1 MREHDLQNLARIEL
15 SKQGFKVFRVNVG
28 KFKLADGRWFD
39 TGLPRG
45 FSDLL
50 GLRHGRAYFFEI
62 KGDRGRPSSEQL
74 NFIEQMQKIGC
85 VAGVVYSMEDIY
97 KMIEG
102 VSDDVCDIRHVAEMH
117 TDSKM
122 DG

>member
-28 KFKLADGRWFD
+28 KVKLADGRWFD
-39 TGLPRG
+39 TGLPKG

-50 GLRHGRAYFFEI
+50 AVRHGRAHFFEI

-97 KMIEG
+97 KLIEG
-102 VSDDVCDIRHVAEMH
+102 VDNDVCDIRPVETGN
-117 TDSKM
+117 TDIQVQE
-122 DG
+122 